1 MQNGGFYWAGAYVCN
16 DFVMVGTDDGEAG
29 CSYLYLLDPATGAEL
44 DSRSNFDGD
53 IRSTIAYDKT
63 TDAYYFTSK
72 GGSFYRVTVKKENGS
87 PVISTCEALKLDN
100 GVNGPETPPMST
112 STPVIYNKRAY
123 IGVSGTGQFTPYSG
137 HNITVIDL
145 TGEMSIAYSVP
156 TQGYP
161 QTSGLLTTSY
171 EEATGYVYVYFF
183 DNYIPGTLRVLR
195 DSAGQTEPK
204 YLTRESYK
212 GNAYDTPHALFTPVK
227 PEAQYAICSPIVDE
241 NGTIY
246 FKNDSAHLMAFG
258 SALKRMEVTKKPDKT
273 EYEVGE
279 VFEPEGL
286 KVEGTFVNGVTRDVT
301 KMLSFPSTAIREDD
315 TFVSVAFGEDLRMYH
330 NEPAASNK
338 MTPGKETHYAA
349 LEVSITVKV
358 KAISDTIGG
367 LDWTYAPQS
376 GELSVRGDFNGRTL
390 IAACY
395 DANGRM
401 TQVQTL
407 DKAGDLKLNN
417 SAKIKLFLLD
427 SDNKPV
433 CPAVTVK
440 DSSN

>member
-1 MQNGGFYWAGAYVCN
+1 
-16 DFVMVGTDDGEAG
+16 
-29 CSYLYLLDPATGAEL
+29 
-44 DSRSNFDGD
+44 
-53 IRSTIAYDKT
+53 
-63 TDAYYFTSK
+63 
-72 GGSFYRVTVKKENGS
+72 
-87 PVISTCEALKLDN
+87 
-100 GVNGPETPPMST
+100 
-112 STPVIYNKRAY
+112 
-123 IGVSGTGQFTPYSG
+123 
-137 HNITVIDL
+137 
-145 TGEMSIAYSVP
+145 
-156 TQGYP
+156 
-161 QTSGLLTTSY
+161 
-171 EEATGYVYVYFF
+171 
-183 DNYIPGTLRVLR
+183 
-195 DSAGQTEPK
+195 
-204 YLTRESYK
+204 
-212 GNAYDTPHALFTPVK
+212 
-227 PEAQYAICSPIVDE
+227 
-241 NGTIY
+241 
-246 FKNDSAHLMAFG
+246 
-258 SALKRMEVTKKPDKT
+258 
-273 EYEVGE
+273 
-279 VFEPEGL
+279 
-286 KVEGTFVNGVTRDVT
+286 
-301 KMLSFPSTAIREDD
+301 MLSFPSTAIREDD

-330 NEPAASNK
+330 NELAASNK
-338 MTPGKETHYAA
+338 MTPGKETHYTA